1 MCRYPFV
8 ECWNDVGRILSLNLK
23 GMGLQGSFPRGLQ
36 FCRSITGLDLS
47 GNNLTG
53 PLPTDIDQ
61 QLPFVISLDLSSNGF
76 SGETPRGIGN
86 MTYLNTVNLQHNRF
100 TGQIPDLI
108 GDLARLASL
117 NVADNSLSGP
127 IPGSVQRFAAE
138 NFAGND
144 GSAGRRWASARGGS
158 MCGYARGRCGYI
170 SGCVGST
177 TRPASAARWDSS
189 WASWW
194 LSTSRNGLCSAG
206 VSGPTSFLCA
216 PDIIVLNCSSLLFW
230 YS

>member
-1 MCRYPFV
+1 MCRSPFV
-8 ECWNDVGRILSLNLK
+8 ECWNDVGRILSLNLN

-36 FCRSITGLDLS
+36 FCRSMTGLDLS

-76 SGETPRGIGN
+76 SGEIPRGIGN

-127 IPGSVQRFAAE
+127 IPGSLQRFAAE

-144 GSAGRRWASARGGS
+144 GLCGAPLGKCKRRFHVRIRARPVRIHLRLRRVNDASSIGG
-158 MCGYARGRCGYI
+158 A
-170 SGCVGST
+170 VGFLVGFVVAFYFPQWFVFFGSL
-177 TRPASAARWDSS
+177 RPY
-189 WASWW
+189 
-194 LSTSRNGLCSAG
+194 
-206 VSGPTSFLCA
+206 VFPVCA
-216 PDIIVLNCSSLLFW
+216 
-230 YS
+230 

>member
-1 MCRYPFV
+1 
-8 ECWNDVGRILSLNLK
+8 
-23 GMGLQGSFPRGLQ
+23 MGLQGSFPRGLQ
-36 FCRSITGLDLS
+36 FCRSVTGLDLS

-76 SGETPRGIGN
+76 SGEIPRGIGN
-86 MTYLNTVNLQHNRF
+86 MTYLNTVNLEHNRF

-127 IPGSVQRFAAE
+127 IPGSLQRFAAE

-144 GSAGRRWASARGGS
+144 GLCGAPLGKCKRRFHVRIRARPVRIHLRLRRVNDASSIGGAVGFVVGFVVAFYFPQWFVF
-158 MCGYARGRCGYI
+158 CG
-170 SGCVGST
+170 SL
-177 TRPASAARWDSS
+177 RPYVFPVTVSDRTLAS
-189 WASWW
+189 
-194 LSTSRNGLCSAG
+194 
-206 VSGPTSFLCA
+206 V
-216 PDIIVLNCSSLLFW
+216 
-230 YS
+230 